1 MPSQLPQTKGVL
13 GSAWKGIQQEGGIQE
28 RPEDKLQTEA
38 TMLPL
43 SDARH
48 GTGAQSR
55 PVHIPEDCTV
65 STAGDDSRRQTDV
78 SEDKEEKR
86 IYTVPCNEAKSIK
99 TIGETSGSTDVYT
112 GPSAGDNSR
121 RQTDGS
127 EAKEEKGMYA
137 EPSKEESSCRQ
148 TEPNTR
154 DASASPD
161 GDSLEPRGSASVLS
175 RILPR
180 VQGPLTTFPEETS
193 DAEEPRAPSRDSTNP
208 VLVQTQFWRVRGGGT
223 MSAVTVGSTR
233 TEYWK
238 QKDPRLDSDITPV
251 FTAAQID
258 AISRCDMAGL
268 PDSRHVDIEER
279 LYPIWLV
286 GAAGAIEP
294 APDERAVWA
303 GELPEEAF
311 SISLGGVGTPWIVSS
326 FPFCG

>member
-1 MPSQLPQTKGVL
+1 MTSLTTSNNDQFSSIQDVVAMISTDNPAGNNSVQPRIGMDPDDETKSGPS
-13 GSAWKGIQQEGGIQE
+13 
-28 RPEDKLQTEA
+28 
-38 TMLPL
+38 
-43 SDARH
+43 
-48 GTGAQSR
+48 
-55 PVHIPEDCTV
+55 
-65 STAGDDSRRQTDV
+65 AGYDSRRQTDV
-78 SEDKEEKR
+78 SEDKEVKR
-86 IYTVPCNEAKSIK
+86 IYTEPCNEAKSIK

-127 EAKEEKGMYA
+127 EDKEEKGMYA

-161 GDSLEPRGSASVLS
+161 GDSLEPRDAASVLS

-208 VLVQTQFWRVRGGGT
+208 VLVQTQLWRVRGGGT

-238 QKDPRLDSDITPV
+238 QKDPRLECIVHIDLLNLGPFSLCRAEYSDIPRPAVV
-251 FTAAQID
+251 FW
-258 AISRCDMAGL
+258 L
-268 PDSRHVDIEER
+268 PALSA
-279 LYPIWLV
+279 L
-286 GAAGAIEP
+286 G
-294 APDERAVWA
+294 
-303 GELPEEAF
+303 
-311 SISLGGVGTPWIVSS
+311 SLLNLFTY
-326 FPFCG
+326 C